1 MTSSTA
7 DRQGIWLLGAEFT
20 DNLNY
25 IYMEIKR
32 IEPLIS
38 GKKFWTRLVTQDAE
52 LPPPT
57 NADRYE
63 PLPPDVSDGIRKQ
76 YLTEYDLLNES
87 CEGAHVINSK
97 YMSRRPIY
105 DVETRTIQ
113 VPMEDA
119 NGNTILNEDG
129 SAKMQ
134 PKEVKEWVITGYED
148 VETVRSGLPE
158 LIIKQ
163 KTSHLAKNGIEI
175 ANEGNDNTLYDTFRA
190 WKDISGI
197 DAGWLQSIYA
207 CGKGGDALIY
217 QYVHDGTIEYTVFCT
232 MYGDQIFP
240 NKDNKGNDMNV
251 RKYML
256 NGREAV
262 DVFMDDYI
270 ETYVR
275 GDVSDN
281 RDSGIQSWWNTVKGW
296 FKNISYKKTE
306 DGWTRISRSLSQLGS
321 GMCQAVYIRFEDTPI
336 GPAMQNLNA
345 WERGASYVSD
355 KVRSMA
361 FSKLFLKTSK
371 IKNLPPLSSGEE
383 VIGVENADA
392 DLLRASAAEYLTPP
406 DISNIATLNL
416 DNLTDAI
423 MQSTMSIDLQPEI
436 LKSGADSSQ
445 TLKLLLRREIQ
456 WVHVAWPQVRPAAK
470 KIIEVLKALV
480 AKIEGNGDFTKLKIS
495 VWNTPWMPQD
505 EDAMANRV
513 QQLTFASI
521 LSQKGAREELG
532 LQYTG
537 DEAQIR
543 KEQEDKLYRETYIRL
558 KAEAQARKDFGI
570 DNTTNDVVVDKTE
583 PNPVAEAN
591 ELKVDNRAPNRP

>member
-1 MTSSTA
+1 
-7 DRQGIWLLGAEFT
+7 
-20 DNLNY
+20 
-25 IYMEIKR
+25 MEIKR
-32 IEPLIS
+32 ISPLL
-38 GKKFWTRLVTQDAE
+38 KKKPWKRLVTPDADV
-52 LPPPT
+52 PPPT
-57 NADRYE
+57 CAGYYEIPVLEPDGLRY
-63 PLPPDVSDGIRKQ
+63 Q

-87 CEGAHVINSK
+87 CEGAHLINSK

-105 DVETRTIQ
+105 EVQTRTIEM
-113 VPMEDA
+113 PMQDA
-119 NGNTILNEDG
+119 QGNPVLNEDG
-129 SAKMQ
+129 SQKTE
-134 PKEVKEWVITGYED
+134 PKEIKEWIITDYED
-148 VETVRSGLPE
+148 IETVRSGLPE

-175 ANEGNDNTLYDTFRA
+175 ANEGSEHKIFDTFRA

-197 DAGWLQSIYA
+197 DAGWMQAIYG

-217 QYVHDGTIEYTVFCT
+217 QYVHNDTIEYTVFCT
-232 MYGDQIFP
+232 LFGDQIFP
-240 NKDNKGNDMNV
+240 NKDDKGNDMYV
-251 RKYML
+251 RRYLL

-262 DVFMDDYI
+262 DIFMDDYI

-275 GDVSDN
+275 GDISDEN
-281 RDSGIQSWWNTVKGW
+281 DNGIQSWWSVVKGW
-296 FKNISYKKTE
+296 FKNISRKKTE
-306 DGWTRISRSLSQLGS
+306 DGWTRISQIPSQLGK
-321 GMCQAVYIRFEDTPI
+321 GICQAVYIRFDDTPI
-336 GPAMQNLNA
+336 GPAMQNINA

-355 KVRSMA
+355 KMRSTA
-361 FSKLFLKTSK
+361 FSKLFLKSSK

-392 DLLRASAAEYLTPP
+392 DILKASEAKYLVPP
-406 DISNIATLNL
+406 DISNLAEINL
-416 DNLTDAI
+416 KAITEAI

-456 WVHVAWPQVRPAAK
+456 WAQVTWTQVRPAAK

-480 AKIEGNGDFTKLKIS
+480 AKIEGNGDFTKLKVS

-521 LSQKGAREELG
+521 LSEKSAREELN

-537 DEAQIR
+537 EEAQIR
-543 KEQEDKLYRETYIRL
+543 KEQEEKLYRETYIKM
-558 KAEAQARKDFGI
+558 KAEAQARKDFGLE
-570 DNTTNDVVVDKTE
+570 TTAEDIVVDKTD
-583 PNPVAEAN
+583 NPAQTNTDTE
-591 ELKVDNRAPNRP
+591 KPDNRFPNKP

>member
-1 MTSSTA
+1 
-7 DRQGIWLLGAEFT
+7 
-20 DNLNY
+20 
-25 IYMEIKR
+25 MEIKR
-32 IEPLIS
+32 ISPLL
-38 GKKFWTRLVTQDAE
+38 KKKPWKRLVTPDADV
-52 LPPPT
+52 PPPT
-57 NADRYE
+57 CADYYE
-63 PLPPDVSDGIRKQ
+63 IPTSEPDGLHYQ

-87 CEGAHVINSK
+87 CEGAHPINSK
-97 YMSRRPIY
+97 YMSRRPVY
-105 DVETRTIQ
+105 EVQTRTID
-113 VPMEDA
+113 VPLKDA
-119 NGNTILNEDG
+119 DGNPILNPDG
-129 SAKMQ
+129 SPKTE
-134 PKEVKEWVITGYED
+134 PKEIKEWVITDYED
-148 VETVRSGLPE
+148 IETVRSGLPE

-175 ANEGNDNTLYDTFRA
+175 ANEESEHKLFDTFRS

-197 DAGWLQSIYA
+197 DAGWLQSIYG

-217 QYVHDGTIEYTVFCT
+217 QYVHNDTIEYTIFCT
-232 MYGDQIFP
+232 LYGDQIFP
-240 NKDNKGNDMNV
+240 NKDDNGNDMNV
-251 RKYML
+251 RRYLL

-262 DVFMDDYI
+262 DIFMDDYI

-275 GDVSDN
+275 GEISD
-281 RDSGIQSWWNTVKGW
+281 DGDEKDGIQSWWSVVKGW
-296 FKNISYKKTE
+296 FKNISRKKTK
-306 DGWTRISRSLSQLGS
+306 DGWERISRTPSQLGR

-336 GPAMQNLNA
+336 GPAMQNINA

-392 DLLRASAAEYLTPP
+392 DILKASSAEYLTPP
-406 DISNIATLNL
+406 DISNIATINL
-416 DNLTDAI
+416 KNLTDAI

-456 WVHVAWPQVRPAAK
+456 WAQVVWPQVRPSAK
-470 KIIEVLKALV
+470 KVIDVLKALV
-480 AKIEGNGDFTKLKIS
+480 AKIEGNGDFTKLKVS

-521 LSQKGAREELG
+521 LSEKSAREELN
-532 LQYTG
+532 LQYT
-537 DEAQIR
+537 DEEAQIR
-543 KEQEDKLYRETYIRL
+543 KEQEEKLYRETYIKM
-558 KAEAQARKDFGI
+558 KAEAQARKDFGLEATAEDI
-570 DNTTNDVVVDKTE
+570 VVDKTGD
-583 PNPVAEAN
+583 AN
-591 ELKVDNRAPNRP
+591 EAKGDNDNQETKPDNRFPNKP